1 MNLSAETISC
11 GRSDTKNRSDNDTDR
26 NILLM
31 ADYLLTGQY
40 KDEFVVFELS
50 VAHLEQIGI
59 RLCHVN
65 PQRRILYRRSFA
77 EKHDE
82 RLQEV

>member
-1 MNLSAETISC
+1 MGVAHSFCASMLAEK
-11 GRSDTKNRSDNDTDR
+11 RSSVIRR
-26 NILLM
+26 NNIFLM
-31 ADYLLTGQY
+31 TDYLLTGQY
-40 KDEFVVFELS
+40 KDEFVVLELS

-59 RLCHVN
+59 RLCHIN